1 MPLLALL
8 AMLFAAPQKI
18 DVTFDRSNDLSRYR
32 TFGWNKDQK
41 PVENMA
47 NHLRLVNAIQK
58 KMMSLGY
65 RIDTR
70 NPDVYI
76 LYTVEQHTAVQTRST
91 QSPSVWDP
99 TNLRVEIDV
108 NREELVSLEI
118 QLKDAESNF
127 LVWDAKG
134 TYPLGTPD
142 RSERQI
148 NEAVDDIFSRYPT
161 EEDAKEKK
169 K

>member
-1 MPLLALL
+1 MLRLALF
-8 AMLFAAPQKI
+8 AMLVATHQKI
-18 DVTFDRSNDLSRYR
+18 DVTFDRSNDLSQYR
-32 TFGWNKDQK
+32 TFGWNKEQK

-70 NPDVYI
+70 NPDVYV
-76 LYTVEQHTAVQTRST
+76 LYTVEQHTAVQTNST

-99 TNLRVEIDV
+99 TNLQVKIDV
-108 NREELVSLEI
+108 SREELVSLEI

-142 RSERQI
+142 RAERQI

-161 EEDAKEKK
+161 EENEKEKK